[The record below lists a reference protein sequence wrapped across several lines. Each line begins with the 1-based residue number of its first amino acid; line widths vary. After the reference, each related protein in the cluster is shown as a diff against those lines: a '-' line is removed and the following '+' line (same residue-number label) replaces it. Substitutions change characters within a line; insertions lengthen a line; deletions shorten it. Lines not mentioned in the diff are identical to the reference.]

1 MRLTNSFTVPVP
13 VEQAWD
19 TLLDI
24 ERIAPCMPGAALT
37 SHSGD
42 TFEGTV
48 RVKVGPVSLTYKGKG
63 RFVERD
69 EAARRVV
76 ISASGADARG
86 AGTAAAKVTASLAPD
101 GDGTRV
107 DVVTDLDVT
116 GRAAQFG
123 RGLIA
128 DVSGKLV
135 AQFADCVA
143 GKLGESVPAAVP
155 VAAPAAVPV
164 AATAPAVAPVEPV
177 EDGLGA
183 APVDER
189 IEAAPVDQGVGTAP
203 PPAPAPVP
211 PPATAP
217 AMAPPATGPPTV
229 PPPATG
235 PPTVP
240 PPATGPATV
249 PPPAKEVEP
258 IDLLQVSGAGAA
270 MRRAV
275 PYIVA
280 AVAGFVVVFALVWLF
295 S

>member
-1 MRLTNSFTVPVP
+1 MQLTHSFTVPVP
-13 VEQAWD
+13 VEQAWNG
-19 TLLDI
+19 LLDI

-37 SHSGD
+37 SHTD
-42 TFEGTV
+42 DAFEGTV

-135 AQFADCVA
+135 TQFADCVA
-143 GKLGESVPAAVP
+143 GKLAESPAP
-155 VAAPAAVPV
+155 VAAAAVAPPAEEGIV
-164 AATAPAVAPVEPV
+164 AAPVEEGIGLAPAEEGLGTAPAQPAPQPAAQSAPQPAAQPAQQPAPQP
-177 EDGLGA
+177 A
-183 APVDER
+183 AP
-189 IEAAPVDQGVGTAP
+189 AQ
-203 PPAPAPVP
+203 PPA
-211 PPATAP
+211 
-217 AMAPPATGPPTV
+217 
-229 PPPATG
+229 
-235 PPTVP
+235 
-240 PPATGPATV
+240 
-249 PPPAKEVEP
+249 EVEP
-258 IDLLQVSGAGAA
+258 IDLLKVSGAGAA

-280 AVAGFVVVFALVWLF
+280 AVVGFVVVFALVWVF
-295 S
+295 SG